1 MQSLREY
8 MYTGSADPLG
18 TLNGMQNFLSERV
31 WELLDNERIV
41 NKADRKGARKVD
53 MKIVIEAMIM
63 LCESR
68 IDKMPSLL

>member
-1 MQSLREY
+1 MSV
-8 MYTGSADPLG
+8 YTGSADPLG
-18 TLNGMQNFLSERV
+18 ILNGMQRERV

-41 NKADRKGARKVD
+41 NKADRRGARKVD

-63 LCESR
+63 LCEPR